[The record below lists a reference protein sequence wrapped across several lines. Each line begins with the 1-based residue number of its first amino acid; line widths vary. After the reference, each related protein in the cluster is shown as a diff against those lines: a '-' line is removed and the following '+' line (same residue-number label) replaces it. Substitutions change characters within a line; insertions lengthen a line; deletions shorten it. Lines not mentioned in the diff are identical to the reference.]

1 MNNEDR
7 RGVCF
12 YRGRMPRVFW
22 GRAPGRQGGG
32 AKSRAG
38 LFERRGFPQR
48 QVAYSQTID
57 DVYLGYDKSGK
68 PNIGAALRKLK
79 TFQVVYALLLM
90 EKQGE

>member
-22 GRAPGRQGGG
+22 CRAPGRQGGG

-57 DVYLGYDKSGK
+57 DVYWEDFPFRGRDS
-68 PNIGAALRKLK
+68 I
-79 TFQVVYALLLM
+79 FQHETPSRLSSPII
-90 EKQGE
+90 E